1 MKMPIKNSLFEGIIS
16 GLLVMAISFGIIKL
30 ILSIPSL
37 QAYAADPRLPFLF
50 AAIPNLILMRIWL
63 VGKGMEKAGQGV
75 LLLTFVSIIA
85 VFIIF

>member
-1 MKMPIKNSLFEGIIS
+1 MKLPVKNQLFTGLIA
-16 GLLVMAISFGIIKL
+16 GLLVMAISFGILKL
-30 ILSIPSL
+30 ILSIPTL
-37 QAYAADPRLPFLF
+37 QAYAADPRLPFLL
-50 AAIPNLILMRIWL
+50 AAIPNLILMRFWL